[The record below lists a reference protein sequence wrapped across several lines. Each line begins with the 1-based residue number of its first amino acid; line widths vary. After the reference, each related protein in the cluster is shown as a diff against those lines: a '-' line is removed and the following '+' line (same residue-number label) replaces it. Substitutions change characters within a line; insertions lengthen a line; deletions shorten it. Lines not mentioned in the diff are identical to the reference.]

1 MANLS
6 IPAPVETEKA
16 AFLHDRSNRPAA
28 PSTPRSDLLKRWAG
42 TITGIALAIGFTALL
57 FSVRDSWENHREW
70 LVTVIPILAI
80 GAIAA
85 GHLLARKQGE
95 PLAAG
100 IGFLLLAAIFA
111 AADIMVD
118 REAEPSATT
127 QDVLSVLGG
136 VCLGLA
142 ALSLVVALF
151 WVELRNP
158 TKAPEPEL

>member
-1 MANLS
+1 M
-6 IPAPVETEKA
+6 
-16 AFLHDRSNRPAA
+16 
-28 PSTPRSDLLKRWAG
+28 
-42 TITGIALAIGFTALL
+42 L

-70 LVTVIPILAI
+70 LVTVIPILVI